1 MAKRRSS
8 SKKKTPARGPDGTR
22 YIFWLNMLMVFAL
35 VVLLVMGQWDF
46 LLAAVLV
53 FFVLNG
59 LLGGK

>member
-1 MAKRRSS
+1 VAKRRSPT
-8 SKKKTPARGPDGTR
+8 KKTPARGSDGTR

-35 VVLLVMGQWDF
+35 VVLLVLGQWDF
-46 LLAAVLV
+46 LLAGVLV